1 MRLWILYNM
10 KMREYIMGLK
20 PLSIQKM
27 EDRTNDVYEAVVV
40 MSKRAKQVLNNRVME
55 KMMDAAIEDVEMGV
69 YDQVVDENPEDYVE
83 SEKVTTVAV
92 NDFMDGKLEWGETE
106 VES

>member
-1 MRLWILYNM
+1 
-10 KMREYIMGLK
+10 MGLK

-27 EDRTNDVYEAVVV
+27 EDRTEDIYEAVVV
-40 MSKRAKQVLNNRVME
+40 MSKRAKQVLNNRIME
-55 KMMDAAIEDVEMGV
+55 KMIDAAIEDVEMGV

-83 SEKVTTVAV
+83 SEKATTVAV
-92 NDFMDGKLEWGETE
+92 NDFMDGKLEWGEPE

>member
-1 MRLWILYNM
+1 
-10 KMREYIMGLK
+10 MGLK

-40 MSKRAKQVLNNRVME
+40 MSKRAKQVLNNRIME

-83 SEKVTTVAV
+83 SEKATTISV
-92 NDFMDGKLEWGETE
+92 NEFMDGKLEWGETE

>member
-1 MRLWILYNM
+1 
-10 KMREYIMGLK
+10 MGLK
-20 PLSIQKM
+20 SLSIQIM

-40 MSKRAKQVLNNRVME
+40 MSKRAKQVLNNRIME

-69 YDQVVDENPEDYVE
+69 YDKVVDENPEDYIE
-83 SEKVTTVAV
+83 SEKATTIAV
-92 NDFMDGKLEWGETE
+92 NEFMDGKLEWGQTE

>member
-1 MRLWILYNM
+1 
-10 KMREYIMGLK
+10 MGLK

-69 YDQVVDENPEDYVE
+69 YDKVVDENPEDYVE
-83 SEKVTTVAV
+83 SEKATTIAV
-92 NDFMDGKLEWGETE
+92 NEFMDGKLEWGQTE

>member
-1 MRLWILYNM
+1 
-10 KMREYIMGLK
+10 MGLK
-20 PLSIQKM
+20 PLSIQIM
-27 EDRTNDVYEAVVV
+27 EDRTDDVYEAVVV

-92 NDFMDGKLEWGETE
+92 NEFMDGKLEWGESE

>member
-1 MRLWILYNM
+1 
-10 KMREYIMGLK
+10 MGLK

-27 EDRTNDVYEAVVV
+27 EDRTSDVYEAVVV
-40 MSKRAKQVLNNRVME
+40 MSKRAKQVLNNRIME

-83 SEKVTTVAV
+83 SEKATTVAV
-92 NDFMDGKLEWGETE
+92 NEFMDGKLEWGEPE

>member
-1 MRLWILYNM
+1 MKLWILYNM

-20 PLSIQKM
+20 PLSIQIM

-40 MSKRAKQVLNNRVME
+40 MSKRAKQVLNNRIME

-83 SEKVTTVAV
+83 SEKATTVAV
-92 NDFMDGKLEWGETE
+92 NDFMDGKLEWGQTE

>member
-1 MRLWILYNM
+1 
-10 KMREYIMGLK
+10 MGLK
-20 PLSIQKM
+20 PLSIQKL
-27 EDRTNDVYEAVVV
+27 EDRTDDIYEAVVV
-40 MSKRAKQVLNNRVME
+40 MSKRAKQVLNDRIME

-83 SEKVTTVAV
+83 SEKATTVAV
-92 NDFMDGKLEWGETE
+92 NEFMDGKLEWGEPE

>member
-1 MRLWILYNM
+1 
-10 KMREYIMGLK
+10 MGLK

-27 EDRTNDVYEAVVV
+27 EDRTDDVYEAVVV

-69 YDQVVDENPEDYVE
+69 YDKVVDENPEDYVE

-92 NDFMDGKLEWGETE
+92 NEFMDGKLEWGQTE

>member
-1 MRLWILYNM
+1 
-10 KMREYIMGLK
+10 MGLK
-20 PLSIQKM
+20 SLSIQIM

-40 MSKRAKQVLNNRVME
+40 MSKRAKQVLNNRIME

-83 SEKVTTVAV
+83 SEKATTIAV
-92 NDFMDGKLEWGETE
+92 NEFMDGKLEWGQTE

>member
-1 MRLWILYNM
+1 
-10 KMREYIMGLK
+10 MGLK
-20 PLSIQKM
+20 PLSIRKM

-40 MSKRAKQVLNNRVME
+40 MSKRAKQVLNNRLMD

-69 YDQVVDENPEDYVE
+69 YDKVVDENPEDYVE

-92 NDFMDGKLEWGETE
+92 NEFMDGKLEWGESE

>member
-1 MRLWILYNM
+1 MSL
-10 KMREYIMGLK
+10 E
-20 PLSIQKM
+20 PLSIREIENQSK
-27 EDRTNDVYEAVVV
+27 DIYESVVV
-40 MSKRAKQVLNNRVME
+40 MSKRAKQVLNNRIME

-83 SEKVTTVAV
+83 AEKATTVAV
-92 NDFMDGKLEWGETE
+92 NEFMDGKLEWGETE

>member
-1 MRLWILYNM
+1 
-10 KMREYIMGLK
+10 MGLK

-40 MSKRAKQVLNNRVME
+40 MSRRAKQVLNTRIME
-55 KMMDAAIEDVEMGV
+55 KMMDSAIEDVEMGV

-83 SEKVTTVAV
+83 SEKATTIAV
-92 NDFMDGKLEWGETE
+92 NEFMDGKLEWGQTE

>member
-1 MRLWILYNM
+1 M
-10 KMREYIMGLK
+10 KMKEYIIGLK

-27 EDRTNDVYEAVVV
+27 EDRTDDIYEAVAV
-40 MSKRAKQVLNNRVME
+40 MSKRAKQVLSNRIME

-83 SEKVTTVAV
+83 SEKATTVAV
-92 NDFMDGKLEWGETE
+92 NEFMDGKLEWGETE

>member
-1 MRLWILYNM
+1 
-10 KMREYIMGLK
+10 MGLK

-40 MSKRAKQVLNNRVME
+40 MSKRAKQVLNNRIME
-55 KMMDAAIEDVEMGV
+55 KMMDSAIEDVEMGV

-83 SEKVTTVAV
+83 SEIATTVAV
-92 NDFMDGKLEWGETE
+92 NEFMDGKLEWGETE

>member
-1 MRLWILYNM
+1 
-10 KMREYIMGLK
+10 MGLK

-27 EDRTNDVYEAVVV
+27 EDTTNDVYEAVVV
-40 MSKRAKQVLNNRVME
+40 MSKRAKQVLNNRIME

-83 SEKVTTVAV
+83 LEKATTVAV
-92 NDFMDGKLEWGETE
+92 DEFMDGKLEWGQTE
-106 VES
+106 IES

>member
-1 MRLWILYNM
+1 
-10 KMREYIMGLK
+10 MGLK
-20 PLSIQKM
+20 PLSIQIM

-40 MSKRAKQVLNNRVME
+40 MSKRAKQVLNNRIME

-69 YDQVVDENPEDYVE
+69 YDKVVDENPEDYVE
-83 SEKVTTVAV
+83 SEKATTIAV
-92 NDFMDGKLEWGETE
+92 NEFMDGKLEWGQTE

>member
-1 MRLWILYNM
+1 
-10 KMREYIMGLK
+10 MREYIMGLK

-27 EDRTNDVYEAVVV
+27 EDRTDDVYEAVVV
-40 MSKRAKQVLNNRVME
+40 MSKRAKQVLNNRIME

-69 YDQVVDENPEDYVE
+69 YDKFVDENPEDYVE
-83 SEKVTTVAV
+83 SEKATTIAV
-92 NDFMDGKLEWGETE
+92 NEFMDGKLEWGQTE

>member
-1 MRLWILYNM
+1 
-10 KMREYIMGLK
+10 MGLK

-69 YDQVVDENPEDYVE
+69 YDKVVDENPEDYVE
-83 SEKVTTVAV
+83 AEKATTVAV
-92 NDFMDGKLEWGETE
+92 NEFMDGKLEWGEPE

>member
-1 MRLWILYNM
+1 
-10 KMREYIMGLK
+10 MGLK

-27 EDRTNDVYEAVVV
+27 EDRTDDIYEAVVV
-40 MSKRAKQVLNNRVME
+40 MSKRAKQVLDSRIME

-69 YDQVVDENPEDYVE
+69 YDKVVDENPEDYVE
-83 SEKVTTVAV
+83 SEKATTVAV
-92 NDFMDGKLEWGETE
+92 NEFMDGKLEWGQTE

>member
-1 MRLWILYNM
+1 
-10 KMREYIMGLK
+10 MGLK

-27 EDRTNDVYEAVVV
+27 EDRTDDVYEAVVV

-69 YDQVVDENPEDYVE
+69 YDKVVDENPEDYVE
-83 SEKVTTVAV
+83 SEKATTIAV
-92 NDFMDGKLEWGETE
+92 NEFMDGKLEWGQTE

>member
-27 EDRTNDVYEAVVV
+27 EDRTDDVYEAVVV

-69 YDQVVDENPEDYVE
+69 YDKVVDENPEDYVE
-83 SEKVTTVAV
+83 AEKATTIAV
-92 NDFMDGKLEWGETE
+92 NEFMDGKLEWGQTE

>member
-1 MRLWILYNM
+1 
-10 KMREYIMGLK
+10 MGLK
-20 PLSIQKM
+20 SLSIQIM

-40 MSKRAKQVLNNRVME
+40 MSKRAKQVLNNRIME

-69 YDQVVDENPEDYVE
+69 YDKVVDENPEDYVE
-83 SEKVTTVAV
+83 SEKATTVAV
-92 NDFMDGKLEWGETE
+92 NEFMDGKLEWGQTE

>member
-1 MRLWILYNM
+1 
-10 KMREYIMGLK
+10 MGLK

-27 EDRTNDVYEAVVV
+27 EDRTDDVYEAVVV
-40 MSKRAKQVLNNRVME
+40 MSKRAKQVLNNRIME

-69 YDQVVDENPEDYVE
+69 YDKVVDENPEDYVE
-83 SEKVTTVAV
+83 SEKAATIAV
-92 NDFMDGKLEWGETE
+92 NEFMDGKLEWGQTE

>member
-1 MRLWILYNM
+1 
-10 KMREYIMGLK
+10 MGLK
-20 PLSIQKM
+20 PLSIQIM

-69 YDQVVDENPEDYVE
+69 YDKVVDENPEDYVE
-83 SEKVTTVAV
+83 SEKATTIAV
-92 NDFMDGKLEWGETE
+92 NEFMDGKLEWGETE